1 MVGVRAL
8 GWGMRKVLKVVGWLA
23 GAGMVVLLLG
33 VAASVAPVNRESF
46 AGTAYS
52 VATQARLDAIKTSR
66 PGFPVGEL
74 RAGFGRVVLTP
85 TLGGVLDDPVVGR
98 FRALPLAGYGSREGR
113 PATGVLDDLWVKAVA
128 WEMDGRTG
136 VVVSADALIIPREV
150 ADMALERLEREWGL
164 GRGRVYLGATHTHS
178 GVGGWGEGV
187 VAELFAGGFVP
198 GSRIWIAG
206 QLVKAAETALA
217 DLGPAAA
224 GSGGFE
230 APEFTRNRLVGDR
243 GRIDPRFS
251 LLVVRK
257 ADGYGAILGA
267 YSAHATVLSGNVM
280 EFSGDYPGAWQ
291 RAVEAASGGMAM
303 FLAGAMGSHAPKAP
317 EGGMAGVRAMGG
329 GLAES
334 TLKAVAGITLT
345 NRLAWDMQS
354 LDVDL
359 PPLQL
364 RLTDGWRLR
373 EWAAR
378 RLLPVRPATWI
389 QYLRLG
395 DAVWLST
402 PCDYS
407 GELAMDLADATR
419 DLGVSAVVTSFNG
432 DYVGYVVPSRYY
444 GMNTYETRTMSF
456 YGPQLPDYFDT
467 LLKGLVQV
475 AVAAGERPREQP
487 EPTAN
492 PSLSR

>member
-1 MVGVRAL
+1 
-8 GWGMRKVLKVVGWLA
+8 MRKALRVVGWLVGSGIA
-23 GAGMVVLLLG
+23 LILL
-33 VAASVAPVNRESF
+33 VAVATVAPVDRGSF
-46 AGTAYS
+46 VGTSYAQ
-52 VATQARLDAIKTSR
+52 ATQARLDALAASR
-66 PGFPVGEL
+66 PSRGSGEF

-85 TLGGVLDDPVVGR
+85 TLGGIQDDPGAGR
-98 FRALPLAGYGSREGR
+98 FRALPLAGYGNREGR

-128 WEMDGRTG
+128 WELGGWTG

-150 ADMALERLEREWGL
+150 AEMALDRLERERGL
-164 GRGRVYLGATHTHS
+164 GRGQVYLGATHTHC
-178 GVGGWGEGV
+178 GFGGWGEGV
-187 VAELFAGGFVP
+187 VAEIFAGGFVP
-198 GSRIWIAG
+198 GSRSWMAG
-206 QLVKAAETALA
+206 QLVKAVESAVA

-230 APEFTRNRLVGDR
+230 APEFTRNRLVGDQ

-257 ADGYGAILGA
+257 EDGQGAILGA

-291 RAVEAASGGMAM
+291 RAVETASGGMAM
-303 FLAGAMGSHAPKAP
+303 FLAGAVGSHAPKP
-317 EGGMAGVRAMGG
+317 PKGGMAGAQAMGSSLG
-329 GLAES
+329 EL
-334 TLKAVAGITLT
+334 TLKAVAAIALT
-345 NRLAWDMQS
+345 NRPAWEMRS

-378 RLLPVRPATWI
+378 RLLPVHSATWI
-389 QYLRLG
+389 QVLRLG

-407 GELAMDLADATR
+407 GEMAMDLADATR
-419 DLGVSAVVTSFNG
+419 GLGVSAVVTSFNG

-456 YGPQLPDYFDT
+456 FGPQLPDYFDA
-467 LLKGLVQV
+467 LLNGLVRGLV
-475 AVAAGERPREQP
+475 RVNEQP
-487 EPTAN
+487 PGA
-492 PSLSR
+492 SVIQ